1 MHLQK
6 NIPFN
11 IELRQIHAII
21 GYCTREQTSIVE
33 GTMSDKNK
41 ETSQLSD
48 FERYE
53 LQAKHLAEIRKAAD
67 EAEGNHTSNAS
78 NIDHQVNDHKDD
90 VRTDVNANDDRTV
103 VMTSRTPSTASGTTH
118 QTHTQPSSHAVA
130 DDVKKQADDN
140 ALTTDDKPEKEPGL
154 LDGLSVPQLAAG
166 ALAAVTSTFLSSQIG
181 IAGSLIGV
189 GVASV
194 VSAVSSQVYKYF
206 LNKSA
211 DKLKNV
217 TPIYD
222 PSATQPFSLP
232 NLGRKKNDIETQADK
247 TIVDQSLAAALRNG
261 DVADGGTQR
270 IAPDDIIAS
279 AQERHKQV
287 IKRRVIIV
295 AVISSLVAV
304 AITACAITLFT
315 GGNGIGPKTEPIF
328 TQPTYSQR
336 YNGND
341 NIDNQHNMFPMFGD
355 GTDANESVDGE
366 NVNESDGNVNANENA
381 NEGIDGE
388 TITGTEL
395 DGETDGNDADDDG
408 NANVNTGN
416 DGNGITPPASDNGGN
431 VGSETPQTPSDGGT
445 TDDGS
450 SNGGVIDGNSGTG
463 TTPPV
468 DGGNTSTGNGGT
480 VTPPADNGAT
490 DGSAG
495 NGIPSAGAGDS
506 SASAENSAM

>member
-1 MHLQK
+1 
-6 NIPFN
+6 
-11 IELRQIHAII
+11 
-21 GYCTREQTSIVE
+21 
-33 GTMSDKNK
+33 MSDQNK

-53 LQAKHLAEIRKAAD
+53 LQAKYLAEIRHAAD
-67 EAEGNHTSNAS
+67 AAESSRIDNAVPDNQASVERKKPDHINANAS
-78 NIDHQVNDHKDD
+78 DGK
-90 VRTDVNANDDRTV
+90 TV
-103 VMTSRTPSTASGTTH
+103 VMTRSTTSTSTDFVHQQHSASKA
-118 QTHTQPSSHAVA
+118 SSHA
-130 DDVKKQADDN
+130 
-140 ALTTDDKPEKEPGL
+140 TDSASMGNKTEKVVDTAAQDAEPEKEPGL

-217 TPIYD
+217 TPLYD
-222 PSATQPFSLP
+222 PSATQPFSLS
-232 NLGRKKNDIETQADK
+232 NIGKKKKTDTETQADK
-247 TIVDQSLAAALRNG
+247 TIIDQSLAAALRNG
-261 DVADGGTQR
+261 DVSTDGTQR
-270 IAPDDIIAS
+270 IAPDDVIAS

-304 AITACAITLFT
+304 AITAGAITLFT

-328 TQPTYSQR
+328 TQPSYSQR
-336 YNGND
+336 YDANGNYA
-341 NIDNQHNMFPMFGD
+341 NEQNGMLPLFGD
-355 GTDANESVDGE
+355 GKDANESVDGE

-381 NEGIDGE
+381 NNGIDGE
-388 TITGTEL
+388 TITDTDLEG
-395 DGETDGNDADDDG
+395 DADGNDADVDD

-416 DGNGITPPASDNGGN
+416 GDNGSGITPPASDNGGN

-468 DGGNTSTGNGGT
+468 DGGNTSSGNDGT
-480 VTPPADNGAT
+480 VTPPADGGAT
-490 DGSAG
+490 NSGTG
-495 NGIPSAGAGDS
+495 NGIPSAGAGGS
-506 SASAENSAM
+506 SASAGNSAM

>member
-1 MHLQK
+1 
-6 NIPFN
+6 
-11 IELRQIHAII
+11 
-21 GYCTREQTSIVE
+21 
-33 GTMSDKNK
+33 MSDKNK
-41 ETSQLSD
+41 ETLQLSD

-67 EAEGNHTSNAS
+67 EAEGNHISNAS
-78 NIDHQVNDHKDD
+78 NIEHQVNDHKDD

-103 VMTSRTPSTASGTTH
+103 VMTSRTPSTASGTTP
-118 QTHTQPSSHAVA
+118 QTHTQPSSHAATVDA
-130 DDVKKQADDN
+130 KKQPNDN
-140 ALTTDDKPEKEPGL
+140 ASAVDDKPDKEPGL

-217 TPIYD
+217 TPLYD

-232 NLGRKKNDIETQADK
+232 NLGRKKNGIETQADK

-270 IAPDDIIAS
+270 IAPDEVIAS

-304 AITACAITLFT
+304 AITAGAITLFT

-336 YNGND
+336 YDANGN
-341 NIDNQHNMFPMFGD
+341 NANEQNGMLPLFGD
-355 GTDANESVDGE
+355 GTDANENVDGE
-366 NVNESDGNVNANENA
+366 NVNESDGNVNANA
-381 NEGIDGE
+381 NEGVDGE
-388 TITGTEL
+388 TITGTDLE
-395 DGETDGNDADDDG
+395 GESDSDDADDESDT
-408 NANVNTGN
+408 NVNAGNGNDGSVTVPPASDDNGGTGSEKPQSPSNGGTTDGGNQNGSSTGN
-416 DGNGITPPASDNGGN
+416 DGTSTVPPA
-431 VGSETPQTPSDGGT
+431 
-445 TDDGS
+445 
-450 SNGGVIDGNSGTG
+450 
-463 TTPPV
+463 
-468 DGGNTSTGNGGT
+468 DGGNTSSDGNGT

-495 NGIPSAGAGDS
+495 NGIPSAGVGDGTS
-506 SASAENSAM
+506 SGGNSTM

>member
-1 MHLQK
+1 M
-6 NIPFN
+6 
-11 IELRQIHAII
+11 
-21 GYCTREQTSIVE
+21 G
-33 GTMSDKNK
+33 NK
-41 ETSQLSD
+41 TEKVTDTAAQD
-48 FERYE
+48 
-53 LQAKHLAEIRKAAD
+53 AE
-67 EAEGNHTSNAS
+67 
-78 NIDHQVNDHKDD
+78 
-90 VRTDVNANDDRTV
+90 
-103 VMTSRTPSTASGTTH
+103 
-118 QTHTQPSSHAVA
+118 
-130 DDVKKQADDN
+130 
-140 ALTTDDKPEKEPGL
+140 PEKEPGL

-217 TPIYD
+217 TPLYD
-222 PSATQPFSLP
+222 PSATQPFSLS
-232 NLGRKKNDIETQADK
+232 NIGKKKTDTETQDDK
-247 TIVDQSLAAALRNG
+247 TIIDQSLAAALRNG
-261 DVADGGTQR
+261 DISTDGTQR
-270 IAPDDIIAS
+270 IAPDDVIAS

-304 AITACAITLFT
+304 AITAGAITLFT

-366 NVNESDGNVNANENA
+366 NVNESDGDANSNENVNKTDV
-381 NEGIDGE
+381 DGE
-388 TITGTEL
+388 SITGTDLEGAS
-395 DGETDGNDADDDG
+395 DSDDADDESG
-408 NANVNTGN
+408 TNVNTGN
-416 DGNGITPPASDNGGN
+416 GNDGSVDVPPASDDTGGT
-431 VGSETPQTPSDGGT
+431 GSEKPQSPSNGGT
-445 TDDGS
+445 TD
-450 SNGGVIDGNSGTG
+450 GGNQNGNSTGNDGTS
-463 TTPPV
+463 TVPPA
-468 DGGNTSTGNGGT
+468 DGGNTSSDGSST
-480 VTPPADNGAT
+480 VTPPAGNGAT

-495 NGIPSAGAGDS
+495 NGIPSAGVGDGTS
-506 SASAENSAM
+506 SGGNNAM

>member
-1 MHLQK
+1 
-6 NIPFN
+6 
-11 IELRQIHAII
+11 
-21 GYCTREQTSIVE
+21 
-33 GTMSDKNK
+33 MSDKNK

-78 NIDHQVNDHKDD
+78 NIEHQVNDHKDD
-90 VRTDVNANDDRTV
+90 VQTDVNANDDRTV
-103 VMTSRTPSTASGTTH
+103 VMTSRTQSTASGTTH

-140 ALTTDDKPEKEPGL
+140 ASTTDDKPEKEPGL

-217 TPIYD
+217 TPLYD

-232 NLGRKKNDIETQADK
+232 SLGRKKNDIETQADK

-270 IAPDDIIAS
+270 IAPDDVIAS

-304 AITACAITLFT
+304 AITAGAITLFT

-336 YNGND
+336 YNGNG

-395 DGETDGNDADDDG
+395 DGETDGNDADDESG
-408 NANVNTGN
+408 TNVNTGN
-416 DGNGITPPASDNGGN
+416 GNDGSVDVPPASDGNGGT
-431 VGSETPQTPSDGGT
+431 GSEKPQSPSNGGT
-445 TDDGS
+445 TDGGNQNGS
-450 SNGGVIDGNSGTG
+450 STGNDGTSTV
-463 TTPPV
+463 PPA
-468 DGGNTSTGNGGT
+468 DGGNTSSDGNGT

-495 NGIPSAGAGDS
+495 NGVPSAGVGDGTS
-506 SASAENSAM
+506 SSGNSTM

>member
-1 MHLQK
+1 
-6 NIPFN
+6 
-11 IELRQIHAII
+11 
-21 GYCTREQTSIVE
+21 
-33 GTMSDKNK
+33 MSDKNK

-53 LQAKHLAEIRKAAD
+53 LQAKHLAEIRKTAD

-78 NIDHQVNDHKDD
+78 NIEHQVNDHKDD

-118 QTHTQPSSHAVA
+118 QTHTQPSSHAATVDA
-130 DDVKKQADDN
+130 KKQPNDN
-140 ALTTDDKPEKEPGL
+140 ASTVDDKPEKESGL

-217 TPIYD
+217 TPLYD
-222 PSATQPFSLP
+222 PSATQPFSLS
-232 NLGRKKNDIETQADK
+232 NIGKKKTDTETQADK
-247 TIVDQSLAAALRNG
+247 TIIDQSLAAALRNG
-261 DVADGGTQR
+261 DVSTDGTQR
-270 IAPDDIIAS
+270 IAPDDVIAS

-304 AITACAITLFT
+304 AITAGAITLFT
-315 GGNGIGPKTEPIF
+315 DGNGIGPKTEPIF
-328 TQPTYSQR
+328 TQPSYSQR
-336 YNGND
+336 YDANGNYA
-341 NIDNQHNMFPMFGD
+341 NEQNGMLPLFGD
-355 GTDANESVDGE
+355 GKDANESVDGE

-381 NEGIDGE
+381 NNGIDGE
-388 TITGTEL
+388 TITDTDLEG
-395 DGETDGNDADDDG
+395 DADGNDADVDD

-416 DGNGITPPASDNGGN
+416 GDNGSGITPPASDDGGN

-463 TTPPV
+463 TTPSV
-468 DGGNTSTGNGGT
+468 DGGNTSSGNDGT
-480 VTPPADNGAT
+480 VTPPADGGAT
-490 DGSAG
+490 NSSTG
-495 NGIPSAGAGDS
+495 NGIPSAGAGGS
-506 SASAENSAM
+506 SASVGNSAM

>member
-1 MHLQK
+1 
-6 NIPFN
+6 
-11 IELRQIHAII
+11 
-21 GYCTREQTSIVE
+21 
-33 GTMSDKNK
+33 MSDKNK

-78 NIDHQVNDHKDD
+78 NIEHQVNDHKDD
-90 VRTDVNANDDRTV
+90 ARTDVNANDDRTV
-103 VMTSRTPSTASGTTH
+103 VMTSRTPSTASGTMH
-118 QTHTQPSSHAVA
+118 QTHTQPSSHAVT
-130 DDVKKQADDN
+130 DDVKKQA
-140 ALTTDDKPEKEPGL
+140 DDKPEKEPGL

-217 TPIYD
+217 TPLYD
-222 PSATQPFSLP
+222 PSATQPFSLS
-232 NLGRKKNDIETQADK
+232 NIGKKKTDTEMQADK
-247 TIVDQSLAAALRNG
+247 TIIDQSLAAALRNG

-270 IAPDDIIAS
+270 IAPDEVIVS

-304 AITACAITLFT
+304 AITAGAITLFT

-366 NVNESDGNVNANENA
+366 NVNESDGNVNANDNA
-381 NEGIDGE
+381 NNGIDGE
-388 TITGTEL
+388 TITGTDL
-395 DGETDGNDADDDG
+395 DGESDSDDADDESGTNTNTGNGNDG
-408 NANVNTGN
+408 SVDVPPASDDTDGTGSEKPQSPSNGGTTDGGSQNGSSTGN
-416 DGNGITPPASDNGGN
+416 DGTSTVPPA
-431 VGSETPQTPSDGGT
+431 
-445 TDDGS
+445 
-450 SNGGVIDGNSGTG
+450 
-463 TTPPV
+463 
-468 DGGNTSTGNGGT
+468 DGGNTSSDGNGT
-480 VTPPADNGAT
+480 VSPPAD
-490 DGSAG
+490 
-495 NGIPSAGAGDS
+495 
-506 SASAENSAM
+506 